1 MNSNK
6 ASVWESR
13 RDQAGNGAGGEKRGR
28 EDQLGP
34 RAIAVLRVFTVI
46 GDGSM

>member
-1 MNSNK
+1 MMNSNK

-13 RDQAGNGAGGEKRGR
+13 RGQAGNGAGGEKRGR

-34 RAIAVLRVFTVI
+34 CEPLQCS
-46 GDGSM
+46 GYLL